1 MSLKRISFQKS
12 LKDLKDYK
20 VSLIKFG
27 SIDITYLSI
36 LSLEVIFTSNE
47 YENVRKIDK
56 GVRPGWLQ
64 DKVIAAYFYCLRQCH
79 KNLEFTDASEALAA
93 GMFGSI

>member
-27 SIDITYLSI
+27 CIDITYLSI
-36 LSLEVIFTSNE
+36 LSLEVIFTFNE

-64 DKVIAAYFYCLRQCH
+64 DEVIAAYFYCLRQCH
-79 KNLEFTDASEALAA
+79 KNLEFIDASEALAA